1 MNPILRR
8 KLYLILQRSFVES
21 RKLALAGACQQAYDL
36 ADTFEVLPGLLE
48 NWQESDLDY
57 VRGALAHYQAK
68 YAQTASD
75 YISIFDMTE
84 ADFDAVFG
92 TGQAV

>member
-1 MNPILRR
+1 VAKTIISWSGKTVNL
-8 KLYLILQRSFVES
+8 KCS
-21 RKLALAGACQQAYDL
+21 RLCPAFQAC
-36 ADTFEVLPGLLE
+36 
-48 NWQESDLDY
+48 DLDY

-75 YISIFDMTE
+75 YISILDMTE